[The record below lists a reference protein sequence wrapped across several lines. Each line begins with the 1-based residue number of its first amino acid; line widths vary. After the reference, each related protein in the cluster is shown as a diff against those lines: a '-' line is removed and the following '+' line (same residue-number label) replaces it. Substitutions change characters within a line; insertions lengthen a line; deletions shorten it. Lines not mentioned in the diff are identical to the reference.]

1 MCACVRV
8 FLCVCVCSNEPKSNA
23 VGGLLAPGRVTHD
36 GKVEGEVA
44 DKVRSK
50 YLNGGSGGG

>member
-1 MCACVRV
+1 MHVCVRACVS
-8 FLCVCVCSNEPKSNA
+8 LCVCSNEPKNNA